1 MMRELALPSRSC
13 GIWYRPRLAPLPFHP
28 TPNCRIILEV
38 ILEGNS
44 DLAVRDIL
52 LIKSL
57 VHSSSALSL
66 DNLTLFLVVLFYDL
80 GCLMFPKAVN
90 NG

>member
-1 MMRELALPSRSC
+1 MIQELVPPSRLS

-28 TPNCRIILEV
+28 TPHCRIILEV

-44 DLAVRDIL
+44 DLDVRDIL

-57 VHSSSALSL
+57 VLSS
-66 DNLTLFLVVLFYDL
+66 
-80 GCLMFPKAVN
+80 
-90 NG
+90 